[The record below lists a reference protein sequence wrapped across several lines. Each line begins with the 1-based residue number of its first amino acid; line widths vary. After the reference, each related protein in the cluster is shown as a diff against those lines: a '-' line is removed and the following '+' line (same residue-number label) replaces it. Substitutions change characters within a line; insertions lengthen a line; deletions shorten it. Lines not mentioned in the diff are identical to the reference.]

1 MKLKCNQF
9 QVDLSAPK
17 IMGILN
23 VTPDS
28 FSDGGKHNTFEQ
40 ALACAKKLI
49 DEGADFLDI
58 GGESTRPNAPFV
70 SEDEEWARVAPVLE
84 AVRKLGIPVSLD
96 TRRTGI
102 MKKALEKGWVDLI
115 NDVSAL
121 EDDGAIEL
129 LAQYPDVAIC
139 LMHKKGNP
147 ENMQQQPFYEDVV
160 KEVTQYLQTRVDA
173 CTRAGIE
180 KQRITVDPGFGFG
193 KTLEHNITLMNTLQD
208 WAQELDLPVLI
219 GVSRKNMI
227 GQITGENTPSE
238 RVSGSVAA
246 ALAAC
251 ARGAK
256 IIRVHDVKPTADAL
270 AIWQTMGVYCVK
282 PEVLTK

>member
-1 MKLKCNQF
+1 MKLQCNQF
-9 QVDLSAPK
+9 QVDLSQPK
-17 IMGILN
+17 IMGIVN

-28 FSDGGKHNTFEQ
+28 FSDGGKHHTFEQ
-40 ALACAKKLI
+40 AFACAQKLI
-49 DEGADFLDI
+49 TEGADFLDI

-70 SEDEEWARVAPVLE
+70 SEEEEWARVAPVLE
-84 AVRKLGIPVSLD
+84 AVRTLGVPISLD
-96 TRRTGI
+96 TRRTII
-102 MKKALEKGWVDLI
+102 MKKALEQGWVDLV

-121 EDDGAIEL
+121 EDDGAITL
-129 LAQYPDVAIC
+129 LAQYPDIAIC
-139 LMHKKGNP
+139 LMHKKGEP
-147 ENMQQQPFYEDVV
+147 KNMQQQPYYEDVV
-160 KEVTQYLQTRVDA
+160 KEVTQYLQNRVTA
-173 CTRAGIE
+173 CTQAGIAR
-180 KQRITVDPGFGFG
+180 QRITVDPGFGFG

-208 WAQELDLPVLI
+208 WSKELDLPVLI

-227 GQITGENTPSE
+227 GLITGEKIPSE

-270 AIWQTMGVYCVK
+270 AIWQKMGIYCVN
-282 PEVLTK
+282 P

>member
-1 MKLKCNQF
+1 MKLQCNQF
-9 QVDLSAPK
+9 QVDLSQPK
-17 IMGILN
+17 VMGILN

-28 FSDGGKHNTFEQ
+28 FSDGGQHNTFEQ
-40 ALACAKKLI
+40 ALICAQRLI
-49 DEGADFLDI
+49 NEGADFLDI

-70 SEDEEWARVAPVLE
+70 SEEEEWSRVAPVLE
-84 AVRKLGIPVSLD
+84 AVRELGIPVSLD
-96 TRRTGI
+96 TRRTVI
-102 MKKALEKGWVDLI
+102 MKKALENGWVDLV

-121 EDDGAIEL
+121 EDDGAIDL
-129 LAQYPDVAIC
+129 LAQYPNVAIC

-160 KEVTQYLQTRVDA
+160 QEVTQYLLNRVDT

-180 KQRITVDPGFGFG
+180 RQRITVDPGFGFG

-208 WAQELDLPVLI
+208 WSKTINLPVLI

-227 GQITGENTPSE
+227 GQITGEKTPSA

-256 IIRVHDVKPTADAL
+256 IIRVHDVKQTADAL
-270 AIWQTMGVYCVK
+270 AIWQKMGIYCTK
-282 PEVLTK
+282 P